1 MAVGSFFSFETFSL
15 DTMAQKKAPLVLD
28 ERCWERARLLSREK
42 SRPKNAAAQRRCF
55 TDIHMVQQRNETE
68 SKVKKTSKKKS
79 KHIQQSKKGE
89 LVGLRRALCDSRPVI
104 RCRYVG
110 KKSHTQFSNGKKL
123 WSSLVRL
130 IFVDVN
136 TRCECWGRVCLLSL
150 DSRQERCSCSSALLF
165 SQTFTWSNCET
176 KLIWKWKRHSIKN

>member
-1 MAVGSFFSFETFSL
+1 MKSQFSHTIHHTGLKFQKVQKWLGSHSPKDRAQMWAKSSRAKLTTSLKLHFLSCSLKNFYGGGIIFFIRDFFFRHNGT
-15 DTMAQKKAPLVLD
+15 KKAPLVLD

-89 LVGLRRALCDSRPVI
+89 LVGLRRALCDSQPVI

-110 KKSHTQFSNGKKL
+110 KKSHTQFSNGKKTL
-123 WSSLVRL
+123 
-130 IFVDVN
+130 
-136 TRCECWGRVCLLSL
+136 
-150 DSRQERCSCSSALLF
+150 
-165 SQTFTWSNCET
+165 
-176 KLIWKWKRHSIKN
+176 K